1 VRNLEAALLEHDPL
15 FDQEM
20 TLAAQNQRQTALIN
34 AFVRSD
40 QKFDPDDM
48 GQAHQIHLNV
58 ERIRVPE
65 TWFHP
70 SMAGVDSAG
79 IAEISGWLLNG
90 FSPDERRRMMQVRRN
105 IESIGMESVSN
116 LTRLPAGNLRHWR
129 VFRDSQ
135 PTATPRARVD
145 GALALPRTSQDR
157 HRLARDVSDFGLE
170 GNGPV
175 VTDSRGQSCSGHP
188 CGMARD
194 GGRVFEG
201 APMEQLGG

>member
-1 VRNLEAALLEHDPL
+1 MQHDPL

-34 AFVRSD
+34 AFIRSD

-79 IAEISGWLLNG
+79 MAEVAGWMLNG
-90 FSPDERRRMMQVRRN
+90 FSPEERRRMMQVSGKPFLLPDLTRLELTT
-105 IESIGMESVSN
+105 IAAQGIYVTGGSSVLPN
-116 LTRLPAGNLRHWR
+116 LTRRLERELTTLLPFQEPLKI
-129 VFRDSQ
+129 
-135 PTATPRARVD
+135 
-145 GALALPRTSQDR
+145 
-157 HRLARDVSDFGLE
+157 
-170 GNGPV
+170 
-175 VTDSRGQSCSGHP
+175 VTDWPGTTGISAWK
-188 CGMARD
+188 GMAQWSRTTEAKAAAVTRAEWQEM
-194 GGRVFEG
+194 GGGYLKEHRWGNWADEPP
-201 APMEQLGG
+201 A